1 MPYRLVAQGTVSD
14 IGDLGQY
21 EGHFTEGSQGYLEV
35 NLESELAAN
44 VVGWLDSELEGLGVP
59 GHKVT
64 TEGTNVYISFRK
76 EIAPLMLIA
85 IAITGIIALIGLVIA
100 WKLWKLSPG
109 QVVLSA
115 LAVVAIIAAVV
126 AVIAIFGGL
135 AYKGL
140 KLGKAR

>member
-1 MPYRLVAQGTVSD
+1 MSYRLVAQGTVSD
-14 IGDLGQY
+14 LANLGQY
-21 EGHFTEGSQGYLEV
+21 ESHFQEGSEGYLEL
-35 NLESELAAN
+35 NLESELAAD
-44 VVGWLDSELEGLGVP
+44 VVSWLDSELGVAGVP
-59 GHKVT
+59 AHKVT

-85 IAITGIIALIGLVIA
+85 IAIVGIIAIWGIIIA

-115 LAVVAIIAAVV
+115 LAIVAIVAAVV
-126 AVIAIFGGL
+126 AVISIFGGL

-140 KLGKAR
+140 KLGKGR